1 MDAECTRLVNLL
13 GTVEKNKL
21 QRSAIAHWLGISDR
35 KLRKMI
41 EQCQLEGVPIIS
53 LDSGYWIAESQEK
66 MTQYVRRERKR
77 SDAIDN
83 KCDALIFTEWF
94 D

>member
-1 MDAECTRLVNLL
+1 MDAECTRLVYLL
-13 GTVEKNKL
+13 GKGEKRKQSRIELSN
-21 QRSAIAHWLGISDR
+21 RLGISDR
-35 KLRKMI
+35 KLRKLI
-41 EQCQLEGVPIIS
+41 EECQLEGVPIIS

-77 SDAIDN
+77 SDAIDK